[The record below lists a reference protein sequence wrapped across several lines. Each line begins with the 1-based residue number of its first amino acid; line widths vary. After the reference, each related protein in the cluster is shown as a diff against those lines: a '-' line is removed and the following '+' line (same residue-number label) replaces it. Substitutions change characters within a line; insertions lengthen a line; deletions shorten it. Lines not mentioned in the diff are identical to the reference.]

1 MNEAKPHSCDSC
13 NGTGKV
19 VCQRTRVF
27 HGVKRTCEFLVD
39 CPGKLTELFLL
50 GHPEPGPRNGSWS
63 VRHPRL
69 NP

>member
-1 MNEAKPHSCDSC
+1 MSKAKPHSCDSC

-19 VCQRTRVF
+19 VGQRTRVF

-50 GHPEPGPRNGSWS
+50 GHPEPGPGMTGT
-63 VRHPRL
+63 VRARS
-69 NP
+69 NR